1 MRGDLHKLLAFLSSK
16 TTENHRR
23 SRSASIACAR
33 DAVLQVNNLP
43 AHNGNGSLDKQAHFL
58 NNTISRKPP
67 RRQSQ
72 PVIIDRKTSTSKAL
86 SRRKLGPVFT
96 NSSAAFERRMVVNVN
111 LDQSFIIKD
120 FDNEDIRKI
129 WSSLQSRSSF
139 NETIVQDGY
148 LTTTLCSTEL
158 WVSWP
163 SQTFLAVLNREPNW
177 ICPVLA
183 LMSCHVLLHI

>member
-1 MRGDLHKLLAFLSSK
+1 MCQKRKKLGVNYLGSDFEKLAHVLQHGLWGF
-16 TTENHRR
+16 
-23 SRSASIACAR
+23 I
-33 DAVLQVNNLP
+33 AVLQVNNLP
-43 AHNGNGSLDKQAHFL
+43 AHNGNGSFDKQAHFL

-158 WVSWP
+158 
-163 SQTFLAVLNREPNW
+163 
-177 ICPVLA
+177 
-183 LMSCHVLLHI
+183 